1 MRPITVRPIRV
12 TRTPARMRATS
23 FAPRFKAKTVQ
34 DTTPDLTL
42 IRPAALNTPP
52 PEGEAA

>member
-1 MRPITVRPIRV
+1 MRPVTVRPIRV

-23 FAPRFKAKTVQ
+23 FAPRFKAKTLQ
-34 DTTPDLTL
+34 DTTPDLSL
-42 IRPAALNTPP
+42 VRPTPINTQA